1 MIRKI
6 SCYFPVFL
14 TACFSHGCVNPFS
27 PLMAPPGGID
37 DPVNPDTPE
46 KVLQN
51 LTLSY
56 RILDLDLYLSCLDSA
71 DFVFYFDPDDE
82 GINQYLAALGIYQYQ
97 WGYEEE
103 KTSTE
108 AIFISMKET
117 GESVVPVFIGSGV
130 YYTDSFNAVIMRE
143 YTFDPPVIH
152 GELVRGKVVFYLSKS
167 GSVWKITAWRD
178 MVNG

>member
-1 MIRKI
+1 MTGKI
-6 SCYFPVFL
+6 PLILFCLIPGLFFL
-14 TACFSHGCVNPFS
+14 GCVNPFS
-27 PLMAPPGGID
+27 PLMAPTGGID

-46 KVLQN
+46 KVLLN

-56 RILDLDLYLSCLDSA
+56 RLLDLDLYLSCLDSA
-71 DFVFYFDPDDE
+71 SFVFYFDPEDE
-82 GINQYLAALGIYQYQ
+82 GINQYLSALGIYQYQ

-117 GESVVPVFIGSGV
+117 NETVVPVFIGSGV
-130 YYTDSFNAVIMRE
+130 YYTDSFNAVIMRD
-143 YTFDPPVIH
+143 YSFDPPVIH
-152 GELVRGKVVFYLSKS
+152 GELVRGKVIFYLSKF
-167 GSVWKITAWRD
+167 GSIWKITAWKD